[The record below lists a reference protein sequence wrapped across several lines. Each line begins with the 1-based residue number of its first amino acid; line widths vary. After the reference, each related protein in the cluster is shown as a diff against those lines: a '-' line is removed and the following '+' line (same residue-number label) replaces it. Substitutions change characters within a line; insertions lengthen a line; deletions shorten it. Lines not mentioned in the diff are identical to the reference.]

1 MSGLINKIKDAVH
14 SDKHDKHDS
23 THTGSDAYTTGTH
36 GTTGNPGI
44 HHNTDTTGTHST
56 GTHGTSTYGNTST
69 NAGPHDSNLA
79 NKADPRVDSDRDHRG
94 TAGGVTGST
103 GTHGSTGL
111 GSSGYG
117 NTSTNAGPHDS
128 NIANKLD
135 PRVDSDR
142 DNRGT
147 AGGVTG
153 STGTYGSSTTHGT
166 TGTHGSTGLGS
177 SGYGNTS
184 TNAGPHDSNL
194 ANKADPRVDSDR
206 DHRGT
211 TGTGYGSSTT
221 GTYGSSTTG
230 ASTGTYGSSTT
241 GSGGI
246 GSGATGVGAGAT
258 GLGSSGYGNTS
269 TNTGPHDSNLA
280 NKADPRV
287 DSDRDY
293 RGTTGTYGSS
303 TTGTGYGS
311 STTGTGYGSSTTGT
325 GYDNTTSGLGS
336 SVNPGPAP
344 NTAGPHS
351 KDFLNKA
358 DPRVDSDRDGSKTVG
373 QDKTYA
379 SDNTTSYAQRDPTD
393 AAQVPP
399 SVLQQTIG
407 APQIAHDDHG
417 HDRARRNSKATAQE
431 VHRGL

>member
-23 THTGSDAYTTGTH
+23 THTGSDA
-36 GTTGNPGI
+36 
-44 HHNTDTTGTHST
+44 
-56 GTHGTSTYGNTST
+56 
-69 NAGPHDSNLA
+69 
-79 NKADPRVDSDRDHRG
+79 
-94 TAGGVTGST
+94 
-103 GTHGSTGL
+103 
-111 GSSGYG
+111 
-117 NTSTNAGPHDS
+117 
-128 NIANKLD
+128 
-135 PRVDSDR
+135 
-142 DNRGT
+142 
-147 AGGVTG
+147 
-153 STGTYGSSTTHGT
+153 STTHGT

-184 TNAGPHDSNL
+184 TNAGSHDSNL

-246 GSGATGVGAGAT
+246 GSGATGVGASAT

-287 DSDRDY
+287 DSDRDH
-293 RGTTGTYGSS
+293 RG
-303 TTGTGYGS
+303 
-311 STTGTGYGSSTTGT
+311 TTGTGYGSSTTGT

-336 SVNPGPAP
+336 SVNSGPAP

-417 HDRARRNSKATAQE
+417 HDRARRNSRATAQE

>member
-56 GTHGTSTYGNTST
+56 GTHGTST
-69 NAGPHDSNLA
+69 
-79 NKADPRVDSDRDHRG
+79 
-94 TAGGVTGST
+94 
-103 GTHGSTGL
+103 
-111 GSSGYG
+111 
-117 NTSTNAGPHDS
+117 
-128 NIANKLD
+128 
-135 PRVDSDR
+135 
-142 DNRGT
+142 
-147 AGGVTG
+147 
-153 STGTYGSSTTHGT
+153 
-166 TGTHGSTGLGS
+166 
-177 SGYGNTS
+177 YGNTS

-287 DSDRDY
+287 DSDRDH
-293 RGTTGTYGSS
+293 RGTTGT
-303 TTGTGYGS
+303 YGS

-417 HDRARRNSKATAQE
+417 HDRARRNSRATAQE

>member
-14 SDKHDKHDS
+14 SDKHDKHDKHDS

-44 HHNTDTTGTHST
+44 HHNTDAT

-103 GTHGSTGL
+103 GTYGSSTTHGTTGTHGSTGI

-142 DNRGT
+142 DNR
-147 AGGVTG
+147 AAHD
-153 STGTYGSSTTHGT
+153 TYGSSTTHGT

-211 TGTGYGSSTT
+211 TGAYGSSTT

-269 TNTGPHDSNLA
+269 TNAGPHDSNLA
-280 NKADPRV
+280 NKADPRI
-287 DSDRDY
+287 DSDRDH
-293 RGTTGTYGSS
+293 RAPPALATTTP
-303 TTGTGYGS
+303 
-311 STTGTGYGSSTTGT
+311 
-325 GYDNTTSGLGS
+325 TSGLGS

-344 NTAGPHS
+344 NTSGPHS

-379 SDNTTSYAQRDPTD
+379 SDNKTSYAQRDPTD